1 MLEPKFVRN
10 NSDVVRKDLEKRKD
24 GEKLLLLE
32 QFLQEDRL
40 RRETLGEL
48 EKMRGERN
56 VITRQ
61 VNEAL
66 KGGKPQSEIDALKKK
81 AGELPGKIKELEQQ
95 ERALGE
101 KIQYACMRLPNVLH
115 ESVPYGEGSQDNVE
129 VRKWGIPTK
138 FGFELKV
145 HGELAQEMG
154 WADFERSAKISGS
167 GFAFTLNDLA
177 LLELALIN
185 FAVEKLSAKGFTTV
199 LPPLLMDKK
208 PYEGVTDLK
217 DFETVM
223 YKIEGEEKYLIATSE
238 HPMVA
243 MHQDEI
249 FQPEELPVKYCG
261 VSPCFRKEIGS
272 HGVDTRGYFRMH
284 QFNKIE
290 QVVICKPEDSWQ
302 IQEELLANAEE
313 IWQELEIP
321 YHVVNICTGD
331 IGIVAAKKYDIE
343 AWFPREQAYK
353 EVVSCSNC
361 TSYQATRLNIKYR
374 LKKGGEEKE
383 YAHTLNS
390 TAIATSR
397 AVRAILENYQQ
408 PDGSVLIP
416 RALQKYMHGKT
427 HLEASKRPTHK

>member
-1 MLEPKFVRN
+1 MLEAKFVRN
-10 NSDVVRKDLEKRKD
+10 NSEVVRNDLEKRKD
-24 GEKLLLLE
+24 GEKLKLLE
-32 QFLQEDRL
+32 EFLADDKQ

-48 EKMRGERN
+48 EKARAERN

-61 VNEAL
+61 VNEAI
-66 KGGKPQSEIDALKKK
+66 KGGKPQAEIESLKKK
-81 AGELPGKIKELEQQ
+81 AGELPAKIKQLEQA
-95 ERALGE
+95 EKELGE
-101 KIQYACMRLPNVLH
+101 RIQFACMRLPNVLH
-115 ESVPYGEGSQDNVE
+115 ESVPFGEGSEDNLE
-129 VRKWGIPTK
+129 VRKWGAPGK
-138 FGFELKV
+138 YGFELKV
-145 HGELAQEMG
+145 HGELAQENG

-185 FAVEKLSAKGFTTV
+185 FAVEKLAAKGFTIA

-217 DFETVM
+217 DFETMM

-243 MHQDEI
+243 MHQHEI

-290 QVVICKPEDSWQ
+290 QVVLCKPEDSWKL
-302 IQEELLANAEE
+302 QEELLANAEE
-313 IWQELEIP
+313 IWRELEIP
-321 YHVVNICTGD
+321 FRVVNICTGD

-361 TSYQATRLNIKYR
+361 TAYQATRLNIKYR
-374 LKKGGEEKE
+374 LKKGGDEKE
-383 YAHTLNS
+383 YCHTLNS

-416 RALQKYMHGKT
+416 KALQKYMHGKT
-427 HLEASKRPTHK
+427 QLEPSKRPNH

>member
-1 MLEPKFVRN
+1 MLEAKFVRN
-10 NSDVVRKDLEKRKD
+10 NSETVRKDLQKRKD
-24 GEKLLLLE
+24 GEKLKLLE
-32 QFLQEDRL
+32 AFLQHDKL

-48 EKMRGERN
+48 EKARAERN

-61 VNEAL
+61 VNEAI
-66 KGGKPQSEIDALKKK
+66 KGGKAQAEIESLKKN
-81 AGELPGKIKELEQQ
+81 AAELPQKIRGLEQA
-95 ERALGE
+95 EKLLAE
-101 KIQYACMRLPNVLH
+101 KISFACMRLPNVLH
-115 ESVPYGEGSQDNVE
+115 ESVPYGEGSEDNLE
-129 VRKWGIPTK
+129 VRKWGIPGK

-145 HGELAQEMG
+145 HGELAEEKG
-154 WADFERSAKISGS
+154 WADFERAAKISGS

-177 LLELALIN
+177 LLELALTN
-185 FAVEKLSAKGFTTV
+185 FAVEKLAAKGFTIV
-199 LPPLLMDKK
+199 LPPLLMDRK

-217 DFETVM
+217 DFQTMM

-261 VSPCFRKEIGS
+261 VSACFRKEIGS

-284 QFNKIE
+284 QFNKVE
-290 QVVICKPEDSWQ
+290 QVVICKPEESWKMH
-302 IQEELLANAEE
+302 EELLSNAEDM
-313 IWQELEIP
+313 WRELEIP
-321 YHVVNICTGD
+321 FRVANICTGD

-361 TSYQATRLNIKYR
+361 TAYQAARLNIKYR
-374 LKKGGEEKE
+374 LKKGGDEKE

-408 PDGSVLIP
+408 PDGSVLVP
-416 RALQKYMHGKT
+416 KALQKYMHGKKQ
-427 HLEASKRPTHK
+427 LEPAKRPAH